1 MQSLILCRR
10 PQSMANLASMYRY
23 RSLWKAA
30 EELYLQIIAVRKEGL
45 DAIHP
50 FTLHCMTNLSLT
62 YCRQG
67 RWKEAEELQVGL
79 LKRSTEVLSEEHPD
93 TLTHMNYLAHT
104 YKSKGRTEEA
114 VSLTQA
120 CYKLRDQVL
129 RPGHPK
135 TSSALDTANEWQMEN
150 EMRVLE
156 IGKEQVEKEEDP
168 CVKQK
173 LEDKLY

>member
-1 MQSLILCRR
+1 MQSLISCRR
-10 PQSMANLASMYRY
+10 PQSMANLASTYRY
-23 RSLWKAA
+23 RGRWQAA
-30 EELYLQIIAVRKEGL
+30 EELHLQIIAVRKEQL
-45 DAIHP
+45 DSVHP
-50 FTLHCMTNLSLT
+50 FTLHCMANLSLT
-62 YCRQG
+62 YFRQS
-67 RWKEAEELQVGL
+67 RWKEAGELQVGV
-79 LKRSTEVLSEEHPD
+79 LKTSTRVLGKEHPD
-93 TLTHMNYLAHT
+93 TLTYMNYLAHT

-129 RPGHPK
+129 GPGHPK